1 MTTEYDSQEI
11 KTSQPLK
18 PCPFCGG
25 DVGMIY
31 VPPHTHTTLAGH
43 MPDHPGSVHIECVTC
58 EYAMHGP
65 DEATLTARWNG
76 RADDPDEAYEI
87 GKHEG
92 YERAV
97 QVIDIATG
105 GDGEYKGST
114 IPGETV
120 DSDVMQA
127 RIIER
132 CKRADVAEEAL
143 AALKGM
149 VDAVAMGPLDVA
161 AKYGP
166 DAHPDEAVIDA
177 TFRAKDVIAKLEA
190 S

>member
-1 MTTEYDSQEI
+1 MTGYDPREI

-18 PCPFCGG
+18 TCPFCDG
-25 DVGMIY
+25 DVGMLYI
-31 VPPHTHTTLAGH
+31 PPHTHTSLAGH

-58 EYAMHGP
+58 EYVMHGP
-65 DEATLTARWNG
+65 DEPTLTARWNG

-132 CKRADVAEEAL
+132 CKRADVTQEAL
-143 AALKGM
+143 SALKEGRRALG
-149 VDAVAMGPLDVA
+149 VAVKNAGGD
-161 AKYGP
+161 P
-166 DAHPDEAVIDA
+166 DGHRACRQMDEA
-177 TFRAKDVIAKLEA
+177 IAKMEA